1 MSVHVMS
8 WVLRNSDAR
17 LGDRLVLL
25 VLADHAKDDGT
36 SAWPSVATIADEARL
51 SRRGATYCLG
61 NLERAGAIVKTGQ
74 SRHGTNVWTVVMAEQ
89 QALDTSTPD
98 TQDAHS
104 LPAQILRGVQDDAQT
119 SEAVAP
125 DPSENHPS
133 TPPVAPPQ
141 GGAPSRAVHGGGN
154 GRRRRRRR
162 EDPSATLQTVAGRFA
177 PDDLV
182 DPWTRQV
189 YANLGVNLPDGATH
203 ADAERA
209 CAEWTH
215 DEDAAA

>member
-141 GGAPSRAVHGGGN
+141 GGAPSGATSLGGKRS
-154 GRRRRRRR
+154 RRRRRD
-162 EDPSATLQTVAGRFA
+162 DPCATLQTHLGKFD
-177 PDDLV
+177 PDAIV

-189 YANLGVNLPDGATH
+189 YANLGVDLPDGATH

-209 CAEWTH
+209 CAEWTLT
-215 DEDAAA
+215 EDAA

>member
-125 DPSENHPS
+125 DPSGNHPNN
-133 TPPVAPPQ
+133 TPPTPLK
-141 GGAPSRAVHGGGN
+141 GGKASRSRR
-154 GRRRRRRR
+154 GRVRDVTRDGHY
-162 EDPSATLQTVAGRFA
+162 DPDEPL
-177 PDDLV
+177 DDF
-182 DPWTRQV
+182 TRAAYQRM
-189 YANLGVNLPDGATH
+189 GINLPAGATH
-203 ADAERA
+203 GDAEAA
-209 CAEWTH
+209 CATH
-215 DEDAAA
+215 QAEDGAA